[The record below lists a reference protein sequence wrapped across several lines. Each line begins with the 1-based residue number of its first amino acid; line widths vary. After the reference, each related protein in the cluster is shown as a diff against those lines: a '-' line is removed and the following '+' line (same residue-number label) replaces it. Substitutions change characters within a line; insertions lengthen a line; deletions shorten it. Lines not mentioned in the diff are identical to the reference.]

1 MCPCVLMWTAGL
13 GRSTGAPTSSPRAPP
28 PGCQCPGAQV
38 MNQNLRM
45 YVVCS
50 VIRSCL
56 DSLRPHGLQP
66 TRLLCPQDSPGKD
79 TGVGCHFLLQGIF
92 LTQGS
97 SLGLLG
103 VLYWQAGSLFIE
115 PPGQPEEVPTR
126 PSQHLLLSPFVP
138 LHSSCF
144 QREN

>member
-1 MCPCVLMWTAGL
+1 MSLCPHVDHRPGEEHWSPHILPPCPTPRVP
-13 GRSTGAPTSSPRAPP
+13 APR
-28 PGCQCPGAQV
+28 AQV